1 MDVLISIK
9 PQYVEKIISKEKT
22 YEFRKSIFKK
32 EVNNVIIYAT
42 APEKKIVGSF
52 ELEDIVKDTPSNLW
66 DNFSNNA
73 GISKKDFF
81 DYFKGKDVG
90 YALKIG
96 KLDIL
101 DEFIDTDCLDDF
113 NAPQSYKYVD
123 KDEFFKNSLTH
134 QRSCYDRN

>member
-1 MDVLISIK
+1 MDVLMSIK

-52 ELEDIVKDTPSNLW
+52 ELEDIIKDTPSNLW
-66 DNFSNNA
+66 ENFSNKA
-73 GISKKDFF
+73 GISKNDFF

-90 YALKIG
+90 FALKIG
-96 KLDIL
+96 KLNI
-101 DEFIDTDCLDDF
+101 LDDF
-113 NAPQSYKYVD
+113 IDVDCLEDFRAPQSFMYVVD
-123 KDEFFKNSLTH
+123 KDEFFKNSLPTK
-134 QRSCYDRN
+134 

>member
-1 MDVLISIK
+1 MDVLMSIK

-42 APEKKIVGSF
+42 SPEKKIVGSF
-52 ELEDIVKDTPSNLW
+52 ELEDIIKDTPSNLW
-66 DNFSNNA
+66 NNFSDKA

-90 YALKIG
+90 FALKIG
-96 KLDIL
+96 KLNI
-101 DEFIDTDCLDDF
+101 LDDF
-113 NAPQSYKYVD
+113 IDVDCLEDFRAPQSFMYVVD
-123 KDEFFKNSLTH
+123 KDEFFKNSLPTK
-134 QRSCYDRN
+134 